1 MSGKIGFF
9 SRPLAMLLIATQ
21 VLLPLSASADISQLP
36 PLVKANVPPNVF
48 YTLDDSGSM
57 MFEVMP
63 ENLRPY
69 GDNRDLSGKLAGRT
83 WTTTEIGNYCNPA
96 WKKDENGDWYSDTY
110 CSVRFT
116 YPPPTGVYSTSG
128 YSGRGGTTTVF
139 FNDNITVARWR
150 SARLN
155 KVYYDPATRYL
166 PWIDKDKITTENPYG
181 LPMANADVKAAQY
194 NPMKAVG
201 RNMDLTTEAKEKAY
215 WLSDDALT
223 APADEEEKTYFPATY
238 YVYSPRATQHVDYPA
253 CSGVN
258 VSESNLNCFTR
269 IEIRSA
275 AGAFTPSYYER
286 AATRTDCKTAVGG
299 KLMCS
304 YNEELQNFANWFQY
318 YRSRI
323 LMARA
328 SSAAAFVTQPTNFR
342 VGFGTINTKSTV
354 VRKISDD
361 FAEDSKK
368 GFLKD
373 LYQQPI
379 SPNWTPLVRSLDEV
393 GQYFS
398 NQLEGS
404 KGVNSPWQSKSGVRG
419 IPVACRQSYNIL
431 MTDGYWTESTRDE
444 NFGAKGDRIGDWDG
458 KVGPEISG
466 ISYRYTPI
474 KPYADSAH
482 ANTLADIA
490 FYYWSHDLVDD
501 MANIV
506 PPPRDGS
513 DIATWQHLVQFTV
526 GLGVEGSL
534 NSKTDLPA
542 LTSGDKVWPDPK
554 TNDAHKIDDL
564 WHAAVNS
571 RGRYFSASNPTEFSD
586 ALRQALNDIAS
597 RSGDAAAIATSNN
610 TLGSGLKMYTATYRT
625 GDWSGRLEQKAI
637 YYNNTNPADPA
648 NGNVLPDDDWDT
660 DSVVQ
665 PTSRNIV
672 TTSGTGKGGVDF
684 LYNNLTAA
692 QREIFDTAAGTFT
705 ASTAVSG
712 TDLVNYIRGDKSRES
727 DPFRKR
733 IYWLGD
739 LVNSDPQYL
748 KESRD
753 DGYIF
758 LPAGSV
764 GKNSYTKFLNRMK
777 DPITGRAPTVFVGS
791 NDGML
796 HAFAA
801 TTDSTKGQERFAFI
815 PSAVVSNLPELAK
828 PTYSHRFYVD
838 GTPFIGDAAIG
849 SDPDNPWRTVL
860 VGSTGAGGKSIFALD
875 VTDPTNFTKDNVL
888 WEKTG
893 VGDADMGYTIGV
905 PQIGRMKNG
914 TWVAVFGNGF
924 SSVNG
929 VATLYVV
936 DLKTGQEIKVPTNAG
951 SRGAPNGLSTPKLLV
966 GPDATIVAAYAGD
979 IAGNMWKFDFKTT
992 GDATTPSVALG
1003 GKPLFV
1009 ATEDSRKQPITTQ
1022 PQLYPHPQD
1031 GYMVVFGTGKIFEDT
1046 DAASTA
1052 TEALYGVWD
1061 KVVSTEVKYNDLVP
1075 QTLEFEGTGFYKV
1088 ISQVIDWETKR
1099 GWRLSMNKSTGER
1112 LVTDPN
1118 IFEDMAIFT
1127 TLIPGVGSNACT
1139 SDGRSATI
1147 QISPLNGGALGYRTF
1162 DTNNDGIVQGGDTN
1176 ADAFVSG
1183 RIGDATFGTT
1193 IIRAGNRNLKQYQA
1207 ASKDGNV
1214 AKSTGKA
1221 SDLIPTARLWRQLLG
1236 RP

>member
-36 PLVKANVPPNVF
+36 PLVKKNVPPNVF

-63 ENLRPY
+63 DNVLPY
-69 GDNRDLSGKLAGRT
+69 GDDRDLANSDRLPERT
-83 WTTTEIGNYCNPA
+83 WDTTNMYSYCRRACWVNFMFP
-96 WKKDENGDWYSDTY
+96 SQQ
-110 CSVRFT
+110 
-116 YPPPTGVYSTSG
+116 GVYSTKN
-128 YSGRGGTTTVF
+128 YTGRSAVSVY
-139 FNDNITVARWR
+139 FNDNITVARLR

-155 KVYYDPATRYL
+155 KSYYDPATRYI
-166 PWIDKDKITTENPYG
+166 PWVDQNTISASNPYG
-181 LPMANADVKAAQY
+181 LPMANADPTRAQY
-194 NPMKAVG
+194 NPVKAIG
-201 RNMDLTTEAKEKAY
+201 RNMDLTSTNTETTY

-223 APADEEEKTYFPATY
+223 ASSEEKSYYPATY
-238 YVYSPRATQHVDYPA
+238 YIYSPRSTLVSSDPA
-253 CSGVN
+253 CTGAN
-258 VSESNLNCFTR
+258 ISESNLNCFTR
-269 IEIRSA
+269 IEIRSTS
-275 AGAFTPSYYER
+275 GEFTPANFAR
-286 AATRTDCKTAVGG
+286 AATRTDCKATAGF
-299 KLMCS
+299 CT
-304 YNEELQNFANWFQY
+304 YTEEMQNFANWFQY
-318 YRSRI
+318 YRSRV
-323 LMARA
+323 LMARGA
-328 SSAAAFVTQPTNFR
+328 SAAAFAVQPTSLR
-342 VGFGTINTKSTV
+342 VGFGAINTKDTV
-354 VRKISDD
+354 VVDINDD
-361 FAEDSKK
+361 FSELNKRS
-368 GFLKD
+368 FITH
-373 LYQQPI
+373 LYNHTI
-379 SPNWTPLVRSLDEV
+379 ETNGTPLVKSVDDVGRYFKDQLGGRS
-393 GQYFS
+393 
-398 NQLEGS
+398 
-404 KGVNSPWQSKSGVRG
+404 GVNSPWYSKTDRSAA
-419 IPVACRQSYNIL
+419 ACRQSYNIL
-431 MTDGYWTESTRDE
+431 MTDGYWSEGE
-444 NFGAKGDRIGDWDG
+444 GNGASAGTVGNWDG
-458 KVGPEISG
+458 LAGPVIKG
-466 ISYRYTPI
+466 VTYRYNMER
-474 KPYADSAH
+474 PYVDKEHSD
-482 ANTLADIA
+482 TLADIA
-490 FYYWSHDLVDD
+490 FYYWSNDLRTDL
-501 MANIV
+501 ANVV
-506 PPPRDGS
+506 PLPRDGS
-513 DIATWQHLVQFTV
+513 DIANWQHVVQFTV

-542 LTSGDKVWPDPK
+542 LTSGDKVWPNPLSGDSY
-554 TNDAHKIDDL
+554 KIDDL

-571 RGRYFSASNPTEFSD
+571 RGRFFSASNPVEFSQ
-586 ALRQALNDIAS
+586 ALAQSLNDIAS

-610 TLGSGLKMYTATYRT
+610 TLGSGLKMYTASYRT

-637 YYNNTNPADPA
+637 YYNNTNPTDPA
-648 NGNVLPDDDWDT
+648 NGRVEEVDDWDT
-660 DSVVQ
+660 DLIVQ
-665 PTSRNIV
+665 PTTRNIV
-672 TTSGTGKGGVDF
+672 TTSETGKGGVDF

-692 QREIFDTAAGTFT
+692 QREIFDTAAATFT
-705 ASTAVSG
+705 ASSAVDG
-712 TDLVNYIRGDKSRES
+712 THLVNYIRGDKTREG

-748 KESRD
+748 KEGRD

-758 LPAGSV
+758 LPSGSV

-929 VATLYVV
+929 VATLYVLN
-936 DLKTGQEIKVPTNAG
+936 LKTGEEIKVSTGAG

-979 IAGNMWKFDFKTT
+979 IAGNLWKFDFKTT

-1009 ATEDSRKQPITTQ
+1009 ATEDRRNQPITTQ

-1052 TEALYGVWD
+1052 TESLYGVWD
-1061 KVVSTEVKYNDLVP
+1061 KVVSTEVKYDDLVP
-1075 QTLEFEGTGFYKV
+1075 QTLNFAKDSFDFYEVK
-1088 ISQVIDWETKR
+1088 SQVIDWETKR
-1099 GWRLSMNKSTGER
+1099 GWRLSMDKSVGER

-1127 TLIPGVGSNACT
+1127 TLIPGVGGNACT

-1147 QISPLNGGALGYRTF
+1147 QISPLNGGALGYKTF
-1162 DTNNDGIVQGGDTN
+1162 DTNGDGQVDKDDTM
-1176 ADAFVSG
+1176 VSG

-1207 ASKDGNV
+1207 ASKDGSV
-1214 AKSTGKA
+1214 AKSAGKA

>member
-9 SRPLAMLLIATQ
+9 SRPLAILLIATQ

-36 PLVKANVPPNVF
+36 PLVKRNVPPNVF

-63 ENLRPY
+63 DNVLPY
-69 GDNRDLSGKLAGRT
+69 GDSRDLDAGPLTART
-83 WTTTEIGNYCNPA
+83 WDTTNMY
-96 WKKDENGDWYSDTY
+96 TY
-110 CSVRFT
+110 CRSECWVNFMF
-116 YPPPTGVYSTSG
+116 PSQQGVYSTKN
-128 YSGRGGTTTVF
+128 YTGRHAVSVF
-139 FNDNITVARWR
+139 FNDNITVARLR

-155 KVYYDPATRYL
+155 KSYYDPATRYI
-166 PWIDKDKITTENPYG
+166 PWVDQNTINASNPYG
-181 LPMANADVKAAQY
+181 LPMANADPTRAQY
-194 NPMKAVG
+194 NPVKAIG
-201 RNMDLTTEAKEKAY
+201 RNMDLTSTNRETTY

-223 APADEEEKTYFPATY
+223 ASEEAKSYYPATY
-238 YVYSPRATQHVDYPA
+238 YIYSPRTPIVD
-253 CSGVN
+253 GVPPCTGIN
-258 VSESNLNCFTR
+258 ISESNLNCFTR
-269 IEIRSA
+269 IEIRSTS
-275 AGAFTPSYYER
+275 GEFTPAKFAR
-286 AATRTDCKTAVGG
+286 APARTDCTATAGF
-299 KLMCS
+299 CT
-304 YNEELQNFANWFQY
+304 YTEEMQNFANWFQY
-318 YRSRI
+318 YRSRV
-323 LMARA
+323 LMARGA
-328 SSAAAFVTQPTNFR
+328 SAAAFAVQPTNLR
-342 VGFGTINTKSTV
+342 VGFGAINTKDTV
-354 VRKISDD
+354 VVDINDD
-361 FAEDSKK
+361 FSELNKRS
-368 GFLKD
+368 FITH
-373 LYQQPI
+373 LYNHTI
-379 SPNWTPLVRSLDEV
+379 ETNGTPLVKSVDDV
-393 GQYFS
+393 GRYFS
-398 NQLEGS
+398 DQLSGRS
-404 KGVNSPWQSKSGVRG
+404 GVNSPWYSKTDKSAA
-419 IPVACRQSYNIL
+419 ACRQSYNIL
-431 MTDGYWTESTRDE
+431 MTDGYWSE
-444 NFGAKGDRIGDWDG
+444 GKGDGASAGTVGNWDG
-458 KVGPEISG
+458 QAGPVIDG
-466 ISYRYTPI
+466 VTYRYNMER
-474 KPYADSAH
+474 PYVDKEHS
-482 ANTLADIA
+482 NTLADIA
-490 FYYWSHDLVDD
+490 FYYWSNDLRTNL
-501 MANIV
+501 ANV
-506 PPPRDGS
+506 VTLPRDGS
-513 DIATWQHLVQFTV
+513 DIANWQHVVQFTV

-542 LTSGDKVWPDPK
+542 LTAGTKVWPNPRSGDSY
-554 TNDAHKIDDL
+554 KIDDL

-571 RGRYFSASNPTEFSD
+571 RGRFFSASNPVEFSQ
-586 ALRQALNDIAS
+586 ALTQSLNDIAS

-610 TLGSGLKMYTATYRT
+610 TLGSGLKMYTASYRT

-637 YYNNTNPADPA
+637 YYNSSNPADSA

-660 DSVVQ
+660 DLVVQ
-665 PTSRNIV
+665 PTTRNIV

-692 QREIFDTAAGTFT
+692 QREIFDTASGTFT

-712 TDLVNYIRGDKSRES
+712 TDLVNYIRGDKTREG

-753 DGYIF
+753 DGYEF
-758 LPAGSV
+758 LPMGSL
-764 GKNSYTKFLNRMK
+764 GKNNYVKFLNRLK
-777 DPITGRAPTVFVGS
+777 GKESPYPERPATVFVGS

-796 HAFAA
+796 HAFDA
-801 TTDSTKGQERFAFI
+801 TTGSTKGQERFAFV
-815 PSAVVSNLPELAK
+815 PSAVVANLPELAK

-860 VGSTGAGGKSIFALD
+860 VGGTGAGGKSIFALD

-924 SSVNG
+924 SSVSG
-929 VATLYVV
+929 VATLYVI
-936 DLKTGQEIKVPTNAG
+936 DLKTGKEIKVSTNAG
-951 SRGAPNGLSTPKLLV
+951 SPGSRNGLSTPKLLV

-979 IAGNMWKFDFKTT
+979 IAGNMWKFDFKTS
-992 GDATTPSVALG
+992 GDTTTPSVALG

-1061 KVVSTEVKYNDLVP
+1061 KVVSTEVKYGDLVP

-1099 GWRLSMNKSTGER
+1099 GWRLSMNKSAGER

-1127 TLIPGVGSNACT
+1127 TLIPGAGSNAC
-1139 SDGRSATI
+1139 SADGRSATI
-1147 QISPLNGGALGYRTF
+1147 QISPLNGGALGYKTI
-1162 DTNNDGIVQGGDTN
+1162 DYDGNGTVGGD
-1176 ADAFVSG
+1176 ADKLVSG